1 MVANLVH
8 LHVHRRVQDTVE
20 RPAAPQHEVAVV
32 GHGRTLVAVV
42 NIARRPV
49 VELVA
54 GEVLRLRDEGDRVNR
69 AQTAQRAVVLRFF
82 ARGLNLLVDVRV
94 HAHRS
99 RAIHRP
105 QLHRPMHDRARRHH
119 RSTLAPNRVLPRR
132 RTRRRPAHEHVDSSI
147 RCIDVSDVERRIRP
161 LPQLLT
167 VVAHHGF
174 GDSVVHVVHHHQRL
188 VVRDEPVRGARLDGV
203 AQRVRSCVGSDPGGN
218 RLGMR
223 LPLERLL
230 DRPRLQQIRR
240 LTVRYHWRC
249 VVFGRQGEV
258 DGLVV
263 FHGHAYVV
271 RCRGSATLPGIARI
285 RVVRQ
290 IEAGRRTPI
299 GYCRRGRDVH
309 ASAGGHA
316 RLRDVRSDGH
326 VVLHIHRI
334 QVHRPRA
341 NRIGS
346 QQVGN
351 RLRSLRGAVLV
362 TRHVENVVP
371 FMLGHLIRSDGRLV
385 NPPQEPIPVTLHL
398 SIRGRSV
405 LAERTGR
412 STQCTPQIVLLDLV
426 RPPIRVHVVLAAICP
441 IHIIRSKIFFL
452 LLEHG
457 RLVLALNVGKGS
469 ANLIEPYFRGNMR
482 FVNVRRCSEM
492 SPCLPLCSF
501 VQPKARTAVSNWL
514 AHVAT
519 VALSRPEAKRVVTT
533 TRSEFNRMR

>member
-1 MVANLVH
+1 MHERAVVRLLHVGGVYHVALRVVVANLMH
-8 LHVHRRVQDTVE
+8 LHVHRRVRRVLLE
-20 RPAAPQHEVAVV
+20 RPVAPQHEVVVVSHRRTLAGRAVV
-32 GHGRTLVAVV
+32 L
-42 NIARRPV
+42 RRPV
-49 VELVA
+49 VELIA
-54 GEVLRLRDEGDRVNR
+54 GEVLRLRNEGDRINR
-69 AQTAQRAVVLRFF
+69 VQTAQRTVVLGFF

-119 RSTLAPNRVLPRR
+119 RGALAPDRIPPRR
-132 RTRRRPAHEHVDSSI
+132 RTRRRPAREYVDSVI
-147 RCIDVSDVERRIRP
+147 RCIDSGDVELRIRP

-174 GDSVVHVVHHHQRL
+174 GSSVVHVVHHHQRL
-188 VVRDEPVRGARLDGV
+188 VVRYELVRGARLDGV
-203 AQRVRSCVGSDPGGN
+203 AQRVRSCIGSGPDGD

-263 FHGHAYVV
+263 FHGHVCV
-271 RCRGSATLPGIARI
+271 DLPRGDLAQIGSIARI
-285 RVVRQ
+285 RVIRQ
-290 IEAGRRTPI
+290 LEAGRRTPI
-299 GYCRRGRDVH
+299 GYSRRGRNVH

-316 RLRDVRSDGH
+316 RLRDVRSDSH
-326 VVLHIHRI
+326 VVLHVHRI

-362 TRHVENVVP
+362 TRHIEDILP
-371 FMLGHLIRSDGRLV
+371 LGIRHLARSDSRMV
-385 NPPQEPIPVTLHL
+385 NPPQEPIPVTMHL
-398 SIRGRSV
+398 GIRGRS
-405 LAERTGR
+405 
-412 STQCTPQIVLLDLV
+412 S
-426 RPPIRVHVVLAAICP
+426 
-441 IHIIRSKIFFL
+441 
-452 LLEHG
+452 
-457 RLVLALNVGKGS
+457 
-469 ANLIEPYFRGNMR
+469 
-482 FVNVRRCSEM
+482 
-492 SPCLPLCSF
+492 
-501 VQPKARTAVSNWL
+501 
-514 AHVAT
+514 
-519 VALSRPEAKRVVTT
+519 
-533 TRSEFNRMR
+533 RSERLPS